1 MRNLLSTAP
10 ANTSS
15 VIGTINPPVNDPLY
29 TAADPN
35 AAVGKIISMGIQI
48 FFLVAAVA
56 TMIYLFWG
64 AFDWISSSGEKEKIL
79 KAQNKIMNAVIGLIL
94 VVVVFILF
102 NVIMGTVLGG
112 KFGIGNNMQFRLPSI
127 NQ

>member
-1 MRNLLSTAP
+1 MRNLLSTDIV
-10 ANTSS
+10 NTSS
-15 VIGTINPPVNDPLY
+15 VIGTINAPVNDPLY

-64 AFDWISSSGEKEKIL
+64 AFDWISSSGEKEKLL

-94 VVVVFILF
+94 VAVVFILF

-112 KFGIGNNMQFRLPSI
+112 KFGISNNL
-127 NQ
+127 